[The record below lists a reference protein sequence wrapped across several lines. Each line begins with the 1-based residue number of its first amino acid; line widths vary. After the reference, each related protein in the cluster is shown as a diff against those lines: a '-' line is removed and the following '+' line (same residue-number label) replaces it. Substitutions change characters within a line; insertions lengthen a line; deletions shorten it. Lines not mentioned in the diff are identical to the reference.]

1 MTRLNLT
8 DRPVIDPAL
17 LDAVRRIGRDVL
29 APNAADV
36 DRNARFPHESIQA
49 LKEAK
54 LLSALVPRTL
64 GGMELSIGEV
74 GEICML
80 LGQHCSAS
88 AMIFAM
94 HHIQLACLVRHR
106 ADSAAIDDYLRSLV
120 EHQWLIASVTSEVGI
135 GGDTRSSLC
144 AVLVEGERFRLDKK
158 STAISYGAYAD
169 DLLVTCRRSPEA
181 GSSDQVMVLLR
192 KGDFRLEQTG
202 TWDTLGMR
210 GTCSPGFNLTS
221 AGPVAQ
227 IVPGSYGDM
236 SSQTMVP
243 FSHVLWANLWLGIA
257 TDAVNRAAKFVRAA
271 ARRTPGTIPPMATRL
286 AELSVK
292 LQSMRANVN
301 DVTAT
306 CTELQYSPDGNE
318 AMLSMAFALKM
329 NNLKIYC
336 SSMAVE
342 IVHDAMLITGILAYK
357 NDSEFGLGRH
367 LRDAHSAALMVGNDR
382 ILAKNASLLL
392 VHKEL

>member
-1 MTRLNLT
+1 MTLLT
-8 DRPVIDPAL
+8 HADRPVIDPTL
-17 LDAVRRIGRDVL
+17 LDTVRRIGREVL

-36 DRNARFPHESIQA
+36 DRNARFPREAIEA
-49 LKEAK
+49 LKAAK
-54 LLSALVPRTL
+54 LLSALVPKSL

-74 GEICML
+74 SEICMI

-88 AMIFAM
+88 SMIFAM
-94 HHIQLACLVRHR
+94 HHIQLACIVRHR
-106 ADSAAIDDYLRSLV
+106 ADSSALDDYLRSLV

-135 GGDTRSSLC
+135 GGDTRSSIC
-144 AVLVEGERFRLDKK
+144 AVVIEGDRFKLDKK

-169 DLLVTCRRSPEA
+169 DLLVTCRRSPDA

-192 KGDFRLEQTG
+192 KGDFTLEQTG
-202 TWDTLGMR
+202 NWDTLGMR

-221 AGPVAQ
+221 SGPITQ

-243 FSHVLWANLWLGIA
+243 FSHVLWAGLWLGIA
-257 TDAVNRAAKFVRAA
+257 TDAVNRAARFVRAA

-286 AELSVK
+286 AELSIK

-301 DVTAT
+301 DVTLT

-336 SSMAVE
+336 SSMMVE
-342 IVHDAMLITGILAYK
+342 IVHDALQIIGILGYK
-357 NDSEFGLGRH
+357 NDSEYSVARQ
-367 LRDAHSAALMVGNDR
+367 LRDAHSASLMVGNDR